1 MYICTDIYTCVLCVC
16 VCSIRTSM
24 SELRRW
30 IKTQSKEVL
39 VSVAAQTAKLDSR
52 ILTVPGVVG
61 PEGARGKA
69 GVPGKNGELYI
80 HMYIYIYLSIYI
92 YIYIYIY

>member
-1 MYICTDIYTCVLCVC
+1 
-16 VCSIRTSM
+16 M

-39 VSVAAQTAKLDSR
+39 VSVGAQTAKLDSR
-52 ILTVPGVVG
+52 IMCVPGVVG
-61 PEGARGKA
+61 PMGPRGKA

-80 HMYIYIYLSIYI
+80 YK
-92 YIYIYIY
+92 